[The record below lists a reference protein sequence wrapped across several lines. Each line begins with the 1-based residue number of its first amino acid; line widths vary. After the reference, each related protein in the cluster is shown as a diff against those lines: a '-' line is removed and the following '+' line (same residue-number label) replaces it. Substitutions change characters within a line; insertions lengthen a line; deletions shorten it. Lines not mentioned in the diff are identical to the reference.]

1 MARRAYTEQGGNCVL
16 NANTLLYRQI
26 HPKFVQ
32 KGRVTS
38 QAFRPTSK
46 DKKRLSVYNGNLIT
60 AEESWRH
67 YTNKLNLRSV
77 GVLAVTKAE
86 CEGQAL
92 SVESDPTRFLEHAEI
107 DFRGLGRSAIERK
120 ADSLKTAACARG
132 WQYRPNRST

>member
-1 MARRAYTEQGGNCVL
+1 MDAD
-16 NANTLLYRQI
+16 TLLYRQV

-32 KGRVTS
+32 EGRVTS

-46 DKKRLSVYNGNLIT
+46 DNKCLSVYNGDLIT

-67 YTNKLNLRSV
+67 YTNSLSLEST

-86 CEGQAL
+86 CEQREL
-92 SVESDPTRFLEHAEI
+92 RVESDPGRFLEHAVI
-107 DFRGLGRSAIERK
+107 DFTGLGRSAIERK

-132 WQYRPNRST
+132 WRYRPNRST